1 MKYSKAVTVPNKIAT
16 LVNSGFLQIFLRNNF
31 DTNFTFKLGLGMII
45 DSIIIVEITLWHGCS
60 PVNLKHIF
68 RTHLGDCSLT
78 ELTWKDAR
86 DSLIVWLFG

>member
-1 MKYSKAVTVPNKIAT
+1 
-16 LVNSGFLQIFLRNNF
+16 
-31 DTNFTFKLGLGMII
+31 MII
-45 DSIIIVEITLWHGCS
+45 DSIIIVEITLWHGRS